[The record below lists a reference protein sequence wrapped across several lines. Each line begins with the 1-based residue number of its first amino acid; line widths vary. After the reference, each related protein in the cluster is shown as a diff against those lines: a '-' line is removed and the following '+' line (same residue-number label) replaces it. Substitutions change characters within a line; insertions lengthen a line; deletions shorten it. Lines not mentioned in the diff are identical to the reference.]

1 MLIFGILEVSS
12 EFDDYMRQND
22 IPPSTNT
29 IHVDQFKVTW
39 RSQVYVQRKAI
50 KSVTTT
56 LMISY
61 KT

>member
-1 MLIFGILEVSS
+1 MDISS

-39 RSQVYVQRKAI
+39 RSQVYSNEKQLRVSQLSDI
-50 KSVTTT
+50 KPNKVE
-56 LMISY
+56 LL
-61 KT
+61 